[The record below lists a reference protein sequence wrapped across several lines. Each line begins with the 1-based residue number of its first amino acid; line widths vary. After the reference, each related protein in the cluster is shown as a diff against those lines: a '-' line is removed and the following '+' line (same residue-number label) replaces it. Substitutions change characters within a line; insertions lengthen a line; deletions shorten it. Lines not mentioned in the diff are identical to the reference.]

1 MPFVIHHIASF
12 AVFPSANVICTV
24 FAKETNT
31 SVTAIN
37 DVSSH
42 FLTLPSQNFSL
53 TTTIHTKKALQGRA
67 IDTLFVSVEQTVTPP
82 TRIIR
87 GYICI
92 GKIILFMNV
101 SL

>member
-1 MPFVIHHIASF
+1 MYLYR
-12 AVFPSANVICTV
+12 
-24 FAKETNT
+24 KETNT

-42 FLTLPSQNFSL
+42 FFNIAIPKFPPLLPFTQ
-53 TTTIHTKKALQGRA
+53 KYLQGRA
-67 IDTLFVSVEQTVTPP
+67 IDTFCKCRTKCTTPP